1 MNERGVIGG
10 DGYLAIVIAD
20 IPVEN
25 SFFIVRIIVI
35 VVAGRVMSAVMGVV
49 TRAAAVGARVGSV
62 CVGEL
67 LCMVRS
73 GIVG

>member
-62 CVGEL
+62 CVGGL

>member
-35 VVAGRVMSAVMGVV
+35 VVAGRVMSAVLGVV
-49 TRAAAVGARVGSV
+49 TRAAAVGARVESV
-62 CVGEL
+62 CVGGMF
-67 LCMVRS
+67 CVVRS
-73 GIVG
+73 WVGG